1 MKLIVLRGLPGS
13 GKTYFSNTLDFSE
26 KEIISNDILRVSNG
40 SYEYN
45 SLNNNSIYQQNFKK
59 LKELMSNKCKLII
72 IDNCNLSFNTLKI
85 YKDFSE
91 KFDYEYYQIYFEKP
105 NKNNLYLNYQKTDKN
120 ITYSNYLNLWK
131 KYYKHNLDIDFLDF
145 NLDLLK

>member
-45 SLNNNSIYQQNFKK
+45 SLNNNSIYQQNFK
-59 LKELMSNKCKLII
+59 II
-72 IDNCNLSFNTLKI
+72 VI
-85 YKDFSE
+85 
-91 KFDYEYYQIYFEKP
+91 
-105 NKNNLYLNYQKTDKN
+105 
-120 ITYSNYLNLWK
+120 
-131 KYYKHNLDIDFLDF
+131 
-145 NLDLLK
+145 